1 MQETFH
7 HICTKGLKDTDLFK
21 DEEDFIRGR
30 NDIAIAFCLGKHPV
44 RIGLFNLMSNHLH
57 IGADGR
63 TSDCKEGMLRFL
75 KLYSMHY
82 SRKYGTAKIF
92 RHISFE
98 VKPYSDSDL
107 ETIKRII
114 GYIFRNPIKHNVS
127 KNAFIYPWSSLKS
140 LFNYNDIKEDRE
152 KIITNLSLTSRQLLL
167 KTREDI
173 PSSWEITESGII
185 TLKSFIDS
193 RIVEETFR
201 TMSSLAYYINKN
213 FPDEEG
219 YEVEDN
225 INDTE
230 ARRLILQIAK
240 REFGIEI
247 PDNILSI
254 QKAESDGL
262 SNKVLESAQMLAK
275 KRNAESIIRTLTDTQ
290 KEQLRTT
297 LRWQFGVNASVIKRI
312 LGQ

>member
-1 MQETFH
+1 M
-7 HICTKGLKDTDLFK
+7 
-21 DEEDFIRGR
+21 
-30 NDIAIAFCLGKHPV
+30 
-44 RIGLFNLMSNHLH
+44 
-57 IGADGR
+57 
-63 TSDCKEGMLRFL
+63 
-75 KLYSMHY
+75 
-82 SRKYGTAKIF
+82 
-92 RHISFE
+92 
-98 VKPYSDSDL
+98 
-107 ETIKRII
+107 
-114 GYIFRNPIKHNVS
+114 
-127 KNAFIYPWSSLKS
+127 
-140 LFNYNDIKEDRE
+140 
-152 KIITNLSLTSRQLLL
+152 
-167 KTREDI
+167 
-173 PSSWEITESGII
+173 
-185 TLKSFIDS
+185 
-193 RIVEETFR
+193 EETFR

-230 ARRLILQIAK
+230 TRRLILQIAK

>member
-7 HICTKGLKDTDLFK
+7 HICTKGLEYTDLFK

-30 NDIAIAFCLGKHPV
+30 NDIAISFCLSKHPV
-44 RIGLFNLMSNHLH
+44 RIGLFNLMANHIH
-57 IGADGR
+57 IGVDGR

-92 RHISFE
+92 RHITFE
-98 VKPYSDSDL
+98 IKPYSDSDI
-107 ETIKRII
+107 ETIKRIM

-140 LFNYNDIKEDRE
+140 VFNYDDIKEDRE
-152 KIITNLSLTSRQLLL
+152 KIITNLSLTSRQRLL
-167 KTREDI
+167 KTREHI
-173 PSSWEITESGII
+173 PSSWEITDSGLI

-193 RIVEETFR
+193 SIVEDTFR
-201 TMSSLAYYINKN
+201 TMSSLAYYINKS

-219 YEVEDN
+219 YEIEDN
-225 INDTE
+225 INDFE

-247 PDNILSI
+247 LDNILSI
-254 QKAESDGL
+254 QNAEFDGL
-262 SNKVLESAQMLAK
+262 SNNVLQSAQKKAK
-275 KRNAESIIRTLTDTQ
+275 ILNSESIIRTLTDAQ
-290 KEQLRTT
+290 KEKIRTI

-312 LGQ
+312 L